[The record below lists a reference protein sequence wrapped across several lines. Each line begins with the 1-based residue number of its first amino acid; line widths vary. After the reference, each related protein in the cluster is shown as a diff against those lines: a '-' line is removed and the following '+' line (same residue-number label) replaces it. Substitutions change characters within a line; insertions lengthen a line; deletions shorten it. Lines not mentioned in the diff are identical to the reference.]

1 MMTGVLI
8 LAAAAALVAIATTM
22 RKPDSLRPAA
32 RFVVAQG
39 SPLVLRLPV
48 ALVAAAFI
56 GQLIPQS
63 LVAGS
68 IGAETGF
75 QGILLASLIGCF
87 LPGGPTVTFPL
98 ALVFWHAGAGAAQ
111 MVALLTAWSVFA
123 FHRLL
128 AFELPIM
135 GWRFTAIRLLS
146 SWFLPVLAGAIAG
159 GAMTITGISIAY

>member
-8 LAAAAALVAIATTM
+8 LAAAAALVALATTL

>member
-8 LAAAAALVAIATTM
+8 LAAAAALVAIATTL

>member
-1 MMTGVLI
+1 MTSIFVLL
-8 LAAAAALVAIATTM
+8 LAACLAVAMWI
-22 RKPDSLRPAA
+22 RRPDGVRPTAD
-32 RFVVAQG
+32 FVVAQG
-39 SPLVLRLPV
+39 SPLMLRLPV
-48 ALVAAAFI
+48 ALVAAGFI
-56 GQLIPQS
+56 GQLVPQS

-75 QGILLASLIGCF
+75 QGILLASVIGCF

-111 MVALLTAWSVFA
+111 MVALLTAWSIFA

-135 GWRFTAIRLLS
+135 GWRFMAIRLLS
-146 SWFLPVLAGAIAG
+146 SWALPVLAGVMAGAAMNLIGIEIAF
-159 GAMTITGISIAY
+159 

>member
-8 LAAAAALVAIATTM
+8 LAVAAALVALATSL

-39 SPLVLRLPV
+39 APLVLRLPV

-56 GQLIPQS
+56 GRLIPQS

-146 SWFLPVLAGAIAG
+146 SWFLPVLAGSIAG
-159 GAMTITGISIAY
+159 GAMTIAGISIAY

>member
-8 LAAAAALVAIATTM
+8 LAAAAALVALATSIK
-22 RKPDSLRPAA
+22 RPESVRPAA

-39 SPLVLRLPV
+39 SPLVLRLPI
-48 ALVAAAFI
+48 ALIAAGFI

-75 QGILLASLIGCF
+75 QGVLIASLIGTF
-87 LPGGPTVTFPL
+87 LPGGPTVTMPL

-123 FHRLL
+123 LHRLL

-146 SWFLPVLAGAIAG
+146 SWFLPVLAGAVAG
-159 GAMTITGISIAY
+159 GVMALAGISIAY